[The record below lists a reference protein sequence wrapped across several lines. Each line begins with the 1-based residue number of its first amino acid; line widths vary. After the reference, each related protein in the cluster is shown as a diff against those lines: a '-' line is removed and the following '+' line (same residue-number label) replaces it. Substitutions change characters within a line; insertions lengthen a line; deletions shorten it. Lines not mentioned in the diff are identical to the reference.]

1 MKKLLSISVVLAI
14 TAALLCSCEYTDE
27 DKKAVRSALE
37 SATQAAVD
45 SAIEETKKTPRE
57 TQVDSLRKELDTLNV
72 TDENRVEVLK
82 WLSDLFDA
90 YEKENKKTIKKDP
103 LYDAYKSEYESAE
116 MSSSTLDILE
126 RFTKNFNKVD
136 EKIDDITMDDVLSK
150 GITGYVKDKGDK
162 ALNPSRKATSNS
174 VNSLLNGLLEKLR
187 SEEAEPF
194 WDKISKSK

>member
-1 MKKLLSISVVLAI
+1 M
-14 TAALLCSCEYTDE
+14 
-27 DKKAVRSALE
+27 RSALE